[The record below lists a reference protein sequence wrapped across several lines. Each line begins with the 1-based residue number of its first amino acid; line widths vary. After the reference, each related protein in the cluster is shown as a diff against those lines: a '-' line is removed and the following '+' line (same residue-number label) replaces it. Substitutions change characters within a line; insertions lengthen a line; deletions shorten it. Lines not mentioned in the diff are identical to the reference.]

1 MKPIFKSELLILTF
15 IFLIS
20 MGWKGWLI
28 SSGHVPFNADEAV
41 VGLMARHILKGERP
55 VFFYGQNYMGS
66 LDAGLVSLGFTLFG
80 EQIWVIRV
88 VQSFLYLGLLLTTY
102 YLGKDMFSSCKV
114 GLIAAGLLSI
124 PTVNM
129 TLYTTVSLG
138 GYGEALLLGNL
149 ILLLTVRLLRR
160 FRFGEAFLWG
170 GLAGL
175 GLWANALTMVYV
187 VPGLIFLVMSQRK
200 TIRKMGLMLLW
211 VGLGG
216 FLGASPWWWYAVS
229 HGGYHLI
236 TELTGSAVSV
246 EQGPWL
252 VRSGMHLIYFL
263 LLGLPV
269 IFGLRP
275 PWAVE
280 WLAFPLIPF
289 ALAGWGILLVESAR
303 LAKRQIAL
311 QKGYWLL
318 LGVGV
323 TLIGGF
329 VFTAFGVDP
338 SGRYFLPLA
347 VPLALMVAAGAS
359 FSQLPQWLPR
369 AALMSIMSFQVA
381 GNLQAGLTYPPGLTT
396 QFDAP
401 TILEHRYDGELIRF
415 LQDQGETRGY
425 THYWVAYPLAFQSS
439 EALIFIPRLPY
450 HTDLRYTS
458 RDDRYAP
465 YNTLVESSPRVA
477 YITTNNPALEQQ
489 ITDGFRKLRITW
501 KEKYIGDYHI
511 FYALSQKVTPEELG
525 IGEKPR

>member
-1 MKPIFKSELLILTF
+1 
-15 IFLIS
+15 

-28 SSGHVPFNADEAV
+28 ASGNIPFNADEAI
-41 VGLMARHILKGERP
+41 VGLMARHILQGERP

-66 LDAGLVSLGFTLFG
+66 LDAWLVSLGFTLLG
-80 EQIWVIRV
+80 EHIWVIRA
-88 VQSFLYLGLLLTTY
+88 VQGGLYLGLLLTTY
-102 YLGKDMFSSCKV
+102 YLGKAMFSSGKV

-138 GYGEALLLGNL
+138 GYGEALLLGNI
-149 ILLLTVRLLRR
+149 ILLLTIRLSRC
-160 FRFGEAFLWG
+160 FRIGEAFLWG

-187 VPGLIFLVMSQRK
+187 VPGLVFLVVSQRK
-200 TIRKMGLMLLW
+200 TIQKIGWMLFW

-216 FLGASPWWWYAVS
+216 FFGAFPWWWYALR
-229 HGGYHLI
+229 HGWYHLI
-236 TELTGSAVSV
+236 AELTGSAVSV
-246 EQGPWL
+246 EQVSWL
-252 VRSGMHLIYFL
+252 ARSGMHLVYFL

-269 IFGLRP
+269 TFGLRP

-280 WLAFPLIPF
+280 WLALPLIPF
-289 ALAGWGILLVESAR
+289 ALAGWGILLMECVR
-303 LAKRQIAL
+303 LAKHSMVV

-338 SGRYFLPLA
+338 SGRYFLPLV
-347 VPLALMVAAGAS
+347 VPLALMAAAGAS
-359 FSQLPQWLPR
+359 FSHLPR
-369 AALMSIMSFQVA
+369 WLSHAALMGIMSFQVV
-381 GNLQAGLTYPPGLTT
+381 GNLQTGLTYPPGMTT
-396 QFDAP
+396 QFHAP

-439 EALIFIPRLPY
+439 ESLIFIPRLPY

-458 RDDRYAP
+458 RDNRYAP
-465 YNTLVESSPRVA
+465 YNELVDSSPRVA
-477 YITTNNPALEQQ
+477 YITANNFALDRL
-489 ITDGFRKLRITW
+489 IMDGFRRLGVTW
-501 KEKYIGDYHI
+501 NEKHIGDYHI

-525 IGEKPR
+525 LGEKP